1 MKKGDFILLL
11 AAAVMLLVYFIP
23 LSGGSTVN
31 IYVDGTLYAQ
41 LPLNENAVRP
51 VKTEFGF
58 NEVVIENGIVSISHS
73 DCKSGQCRNS
83 SIKRSG
89 QSIVC
94 LPNHLCVTI
103 EGKKGKNETDVVL

>member
-1 MKKGDFILLL
+1 MKKGDFILLS
-11 AAAVMLLVYFIP
+11 AAAVMLLAYFIP
-23 LSGGSTVN
+23 LSGGSNVN

-41 LPLNENAVRP
+41 LPLNENSVTP

-58 NEVVIENGIVSISHS
+58 NEVVIENGVVSVSDS
-73 DCKSGQCRNS
+73 DCKGGQCRKS
-83 SIKRSG
+83 SIKKGG

-94 LPNHLCVTI
+94 LPNRLCVII